1 MARTKKTAGGRKQ
14 KHATT
19 GVAKNKVSP
28 AVKFT
33 DMRANAGQKL
43 SIAGAKMS
51 EKMTHFRAN
60 VMLKLYRLQ
69 HPTHPVKRVAAK
81 ESILNMKAAAT
92 GQFATP
98 SMLLDPVCVLVP
110 FQVVSFLLNMS
121 LRRASWFQ
129 VSRHDLIDLSLG
141 LLMALHLLFRT
152 CQGCRLLICERFV

>member
-92 GQFATP
+92 ERRRQKVARAI
-98 SMLLDPVCVLVP
+98 DVAARKRA
-110 FQVVSFLLNMS
+110 QARE
-121 LRRASWFQ
+121 RRA
-129 VSRHDLIDLSLG
+129 VAMARH
-141 LLMALHLLFRT
+141 T
-152 CQGCRLLICERFV
+152 